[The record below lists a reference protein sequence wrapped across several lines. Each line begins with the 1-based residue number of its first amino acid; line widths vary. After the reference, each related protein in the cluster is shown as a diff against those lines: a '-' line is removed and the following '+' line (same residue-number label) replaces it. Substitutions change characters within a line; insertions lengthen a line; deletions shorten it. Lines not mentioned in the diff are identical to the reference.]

1 MYADPYPHL
10 PHPQA
15 RMAEGWWR
23 CERQRFYFGVFE
35 SSSRFALP
43 LSFPPNLNWQLC
55 HSQRTH
61 SPVSPEAP
69 PVEFSSHLSFL
80 GMWWRQQL
88 CPNLNWRYHTNRTGK
103 FQPPP
108 KVTLL
113 PYYSFISSEWWIMM
127 MLLPYFV
134 CCGNQAHAWIAHS
147 VAFHLCA
154 GSLLT
159 DVLAPAVHL
168 KADPNSASYQC
179 SSANCMQMSGLP
191 PVHNLR
197 RFVHYRVFSR
207 RLLS

>member
-1 MYADPYPHL
+1 MMHL
-10 PHPQA
+10 HLVSIYVCRPLPT
-15 RMAEGWWR
+15 R
-23 CERQRFYFGVFE
+23 CGRQRFYFGVFE

-69 PVEFSSHLSFL
+69 PVVFSSHLSFL

-127 MLLPYFV
+127 MLLPYLV

-154 GSLLT
+154 GSLLA
-159 DVLAPAVHL
+159 DVLATAVHL
-168 KADPNSASYQC
+168 KADLNSALYQWRG
-179 SSANCMQMSGLP
+179 SAGCMQTSGLP
-191 PVHNLR
+191 SVHNLR
-197 RFVHYRVFSR
+197 CFVHYRVFSR